1 MKLIWKNFI
10 RNKNVT
16 LAAVAAVTAMTL
28 FLMLYMNSIRIYQQ
42 ELSNTYA
49 AMTVEGWVEGNKKG
63 RTPVITQT
71 EYTVIVDSGF
81 VAEHNAR
88 ISCSSLSSA
97 GQWLYG
103 LEEPRGE
110 TNLAAELPYLQWREG
125 FDESLF
131 DGDDSVCVAP
141 RSARLML
148 GDTVTFPLKRDSAE
162 VLELTV
168 VGLYGGGGGGV
179 QNFYCPLASLRNAY
193 QGAGLSF
200 NYSGLDLIFTDLA
213 NLEVFKTAMLEAGL
227 HIGEAQLR
235 IDDSTMQQTTGQL
248 KQQIALLQELLPV
261 LLVLAATIG
270 FGLSFLLLRGRK
282 KEAAVLRS
290 LGMRRSA
297 VFTVLLGETALQAAT
312 GCLLGCGIALLLAGA
327 AAFQPDQ
334 LLLLWA
340 CDLLGGGVAAW
351 KISGVNVFNIMTAK
365 E

>member
-110 TNLAAELPYLQWREG
+110 TNLAAELPYLQWRE
-125 FDESLF
+125 
-131 DGDDSVCVAP
+131 V
-141 RSARLML
+141 
-148 GDTVTFPLKRDSAE
+148 
-162 VLELTV
+162 
-168 VGLYGGGGGGV
+168 
-179 QNFYCPLASLRNAY
+179 
-193 QGAGLSF
+193 
-200 NYSGLDLIFTDLA
+200 
-213 NLEVFKTAMLEAGL
+213 
-227 HIGEAQLR
+227 
-235 IDDSTMQQTTGQL
+235 
-248 KQQIALLQELLPV
+248 
-261 LLVLAATIG
+261 
-270 FGLSFLLLRGRK
+270 
-282 KEAAVLRS
+282 
-290 LGMRRSA
+290 
-297 VFTVLLGETALQAAT
+297 
-312 GCLLGCGIALLLAGA
+312 
-327 AAFQPDQ
+327 PD
-334 LLLLWA
+334 
-340 CDLLGGGVAAW
+340 
-351 KISGVNVFNIMTAK
+351 
-365 E
+365 